1 MESLYLFQDQ
11 LIRATDFLF
20 RRNMLDQI
28 EWDERLIGLIGAK
41 GVGKTTMMLQH
52 LRENTEKHDE
62 TLYVTMDNVF
72 MKLDSL
78 FALAQ
83 RFYATGGKL
92 LYIDEIHKYPGW
104 GQDLKN
110 IYDLL
115 PQLKVVFSGSS
126 LVRILSE
133 KADLSRRAVIYH
145 VPGLSYR
152 EFLQI
157 LLKEEF
163 PLFPLTAILA
173 DHEEITRDLLS
184 RFKPLQNF
192 QRYLHIGYYPFFLQ
206 SEEVYG
212 IKLNSTIN
220 YILENEIATILSSD
234 ARTVGK
240 FRKLLQMIAENV
252 PFQPNISLLAKAL
265 EINRNTMLKYL
276 SLMDTAEITQ
286 SLFSSGSF
294 YGKLTKPGKILLA
307 HPNLFYSLHQ
317 SGANSGGI
325 RESFFVNQLRQ
336 SHKVELS
343 VKADFL
349 VDDKYTF
356 EVGGQGKSWKQI
368 AGIPE
373 GYLVVDDTE
382 AGTKNKIPLW
392 LFGFLY

>member
-28 EWDERLIGLIGAK
+28 EWNERLIGLIGAK

-52 LRENTEKHDE
+52 LRENTDKHDE
-62 TLYVTMDNVF
+62 MLYVTMDNVF

-83 RFYATGGKL
+83 RFYASGGKR

-104 GQDLKN
+104 AQELKN

-126 LVRILSE
+126 LVKILSE
-133 KADLSRRAVIYH
+133 KADLSRRAVMYH

-157 LLKEEF
+157 VLGEEF
-163 PLFPLTAILA
+163 PLFPLSAILK
-173 DHEEITRDLLS
+173 DHEEITRNLLT
-184 RFKPLQNF
+184 RFKPLQHF

-206 SEEVYG
+206 SETVYG

-220 YILENEIATILSSD
+220 YILENEIATLLSSD

-240 FRKLLQMIAENV
+240 FRKLLQMIASNV

-265 EINRNTMLKYL
+265 DLNRNTLLNYL
-276 SLMDTAEITQ
+276 GLMDIAEITH

-294 YGKLTKPGKILLA
+294 YGKLSKPQKILLA
-307 HPNLFYSLHQ
+307 HPNLSFSLDL
-317 SGANSGGI
+317 SGSNSGGI

-343 VKADFL
+343 AKADFL
-349 VDDKYTF
+349 VDEKFTF

-368 AGIPE
+368 TGIPDS
-373 GYLVVDDTE
+373 YLVIDDTE
-382 AGTKNKIPLW
+382 AGYGKKIPLW
-392 LFGFLY
+392 LFGFIY